1 MQEEGA
7 QWTPKSLG
15 KIINKIDNLE
25 LKMCKMTTSDDRGRE
40 PPYTNLRWPLLDIEE
55 ETDSGEWLETL
66 NWPYLTVIKEPMGL
80 KEIMEGHKII
90 FRATAHEVDTVAE
103 ASDLREIC
111 QVLEEVEVD
120 LIKVQMSADQE
131 SLVGQ
136 FQEMPLDVIIARN
149 QATYQDSVKDAKM
162 MKTD

>member
-1 MQEEGA
+1 MG
-7 QWTPKSLG
+7 L
-15 KIINKIDNLE
+15 
-25 LKMCKMTTSDDRGRE
+25 
-40 PPYTNLRWPLLDIEE
+40 
-55 ETDSGEWLETL
+55 
-66 NWPYLTVIKEPMGL
+66 KEPMGL
-80 KEIMEGHKII
+80 KAIMDGHKII
-90 FRATAHEVDTVAE
+90 FRAIAHEVDIVVE

-136 FQEMPLDVIIARN
+136 FQEMPPNVIIARN
-149 QATYQDSVKDAKM
+149 QAIYQDSVKDVKM

>member
-1 MQEEGA
+1 MIEAE
-7 QWTPKSLG
+7 
-15 KIINKIDNLE
+15 NL
-25 LKMCKMTTSDDRGRE
+25 C
-40 PPYTNLRWPLLDIEE
+40 TNLKWPLLDLEE
-55 ETDSGEWLETL
+55 ETDLGEWLEIL
-66 NWPYLTVIKEPMGL
+66 NWPYLTVIEEPMGL

-90 FRATAHEVDTVAE
+90 FRAIAYEVGTVAE
-103 ASDLREIC
+103 ADLREMC

-136 FQEMPLDVIIARN
+136 FLEMPLDAIIARN
-149 QATYQDSVKDAKM
+149 QATYQDSVKDVKT